1 MPLNRAWQRCYHK
14 KPSLAPPK
22 LPTRSSQDATG
33 RSSSAALVNCAYLT
47 CCMTLLTTIKQLLLR
62 NGFAFKKNLLV
73 ALLLFSSTLLAQRQ
87 MEYLNR
93 GLVAVP
99 DGKGNIFVSWRLLVT
114 DDDKVCFNVYR
125 STGTAKAVKLT
136 AKPLEAFTHFKDE
149 KTDSTQAYT
158 YYVTSVVKNK
168 EGAASEKFTVP
179 AFAKMYLSIPLRT
192 PEGYSA
198 NDASVGDLDG
208 DGEYEVIIHLTG
220 RGRDNSQAG
229 ITDPPIF
236 QAYKLNGTFLWQIN
250 LGKNIREGAHYSQFM
265 VYDLDGDGKA
275 EIVLK
280 TADGT
285 IDGKGTVIGDSSKDY
300 RNERG
305 YILSGPEYLTV
316 FNGLT
321 GEIINTTDYIAP
333 RHAKLTPTTDELK
346 AVWGDGYGNRMD
358 RFLAC
363 VAYLDGVHP
372 SVIMCRGYY
381 TRTILAAWDL
391 KNGKLVKRW
400 VFDSNDEGN
409 KAYAGQ
415 GNHNLS
421 VADVDGDGKDEI
433 VYGQMTIDDN
443 GKGLYSTGIGHADAL
458 HVSDLD
464 PSRPGLEVFSIQERF
479 GDAGANFRD
488 AKTGEVIWKKASVKA
503 GDDGEGPGRGL
514 ALDIDPRYPGY
525 ESWVAG
531 AGIRG
536 MFDAKGNVIAERTPA
551 CNMGIFW
558 DGDVLSEILNGVNIS
573 KWLYDSSKTETIF
586 DGRNFD
592 CVSNN
597 GTKSNPCLS
606 ADLFGDWREEIICR
620 TKDSK
625 ELRIFTTTIPT
636 DKKFYTLMQDP
647 QYRLSIVWQNV
658 AYNQPPHTGFFMG
671 IGMPQPP
678 KPNIVV
684 MKKK

>member
-1 MPLNRAWQRCYHK
+1 MYINQIK
-14 KPSLAPPK
+14 K
-22 LPTRSSQDATG
+22 
-33 RSSSAALVNCAYLT
+33 Y
-47 CCMTLLTTIKQLLLR
+47 
-62 NGFAFKKNLLV
+62 LLV
-73 ALLLFSSTLLAQRQ
+73 FFTFFIVINFAIDQRQ

-125 STGTAKAVKLT
+125 SVNNEKAVKLT
-136 AKPLEAFTHFKDE
+136 KKPIDAVTHYNDE
-149 KTDSTQAYT
+149 KIDSTKSYT
-158 YYVTSVVKNK
+158 YYVTPVVKAK
-168 EGAASEKFTVP
+168 ELTASEKFTVP
-179 AFAKMYLSIPLRT
+179 AMAKMYLSIPLRT
-192 PEGYSA
+192 PEGYNA
-198 NDASVGDLDG
+198 NDASAGDLDG
-208 DGEYEVIIHLTG
+208 DGEYEIIIHLTG
-220 RGRDNSQAG
+220 RAKDNSQAG

-250 LGKNIREGAHYSQFM
+250 LGKNIREGAHYTQFM
-265 VYDLDGDGKA
+265 VYDLDGDGSA
-275 EIVLK
+275 EIAMK
-280 TADGT
+280 TGDGSM
-285 IDGKGTVIGDSSKDY
+285 DSKGNIIGDSSKDW
-300 RNERG
+300 RNDKG

-321 GEIINTTDYIAP
+321 GEAVNTTDYIQP
-333 RHAKLTPTTDELK
+333 RHAKLNPSTDELK
-346 AVWGDGYGNRMD
+346 TMWGDGYGNRMD

-372 SVIMCRGYY
+372 SLIMCRGYY

-415 GNHNLS
+415 GNHNLT
-421 VADVDGDGKDEI
+421 VTDLDGDGKDEI

-443 GKGLYSTGIGHADAL
+443 GKGLYSTGIGHGDAL

-464 PSRPGLEVFSIQERF
+464 PSHPGLEVFGIQERF

-514 ALDIDPRYPGY
+514 ALDVDPRYPGY

-536 MFDAKGNVIAERTPA
+536 MFDVKGNVIAEKTPA

-573 KWLYDSSKTETIF
+573 KWMYDSSNTKTIF
-586 DGRNFD
+586 DARNFD

-606 ADLFGDWREEIICR
+606 ADLFGDWREEIVAR

-636 DKKFYTLMQDP
+636 EKKFYTLMQDP

-658 AYNQPPHTGFFMG
+658 AYNQPPHTSFFIG
-671 IGMPQPP
+671 QGMPQPP

>member
-1 MPLNRAWQRCYHK
+1 MRSITFIRFLFLIGLLIICIPLVH
-14 KPSLAPPK
+14 
-22 LPTRSSQDATG
+22 
-33 RSSSAALVNCAYLT
+33 
-47 CCMTLLTTIKQLLLR
+47 
-62 NGFAFKKNLLV
+62 
-73 ALLLFSSTLLAQRQ
+73 AQRQ

-93 GLVAVP
+93 GVVAVP
-99 DGKGNIFVSWRLLVT
+99 DGQGNIFVSWRLLVT
-114 DDDKVCFNVYR
+114 DDDKISFNVYR
-125 STGTAKAVKLT
+125 NINNDKATRLT
-136 AKPLEAFTHFKDE
+136 KNPIIAFTHFLDE
-149 KTDSTQAYT
+149 KSDSTKAYT
-158 YYVTSVVKNK
+158 YYVVPVVNAK
-168 EGAASEKFTVP
+168 ELTASEKFTLP
-179 AFAKMYLSIPLRT
+179 ALAKTYLSIPLQT
-192 PEGYSA
+192 PPGYSA

-208 DGEYEVIIHLTG
+208 DGEYEIIIHMTG
-220 RGRDNSQAG
+220 KGRDNSQAG
-229 ITDPPIF
+229 LTDPPIF

-250 LGKNIREGAHYSQFM
+250 LGKNIREGAHYTQFM
-265 VYDLDGDGKA
+265 VYDLNGDGKA
-275 EIVLK
+275 EIAMK
-280 TADGT
+280 TADGS
-285 IDGKGTVIGDSSKDY
+285 IDGKGNVIGDSSKDW

-305 YILSGPEYLTV
+305 YILSGPEYLSV

-321 GEIINTTDYIAP
+321 GEVINTTDYVPP
-333 RHAKLTPTTDELK
+333 RHGKLNPSTEELK
-346 AVWGDGYGNRMD
+346 AMWGDGYGNRMD

-372 SVIMCRGYY
+372 SLVMCRGYY

-391 KNGKLVKRW
+391 KDGKLVKRW
-400 VFDSNDEGN
+400 VFDSNDKGN
-409 KAYAGQ
+409 EKFAGQ
-415 GNHNLS
+415 GNHNLT

-433 VYGQMTIDDN
+433 VYGQMTVDDN

-479 GDAGANFRD
+479 DDAGANFRD

-503 GDDGEGPGRGL
+503 GEDGEGPGRAL
-514 ALDIDPRYPGY
+514 ALDVDPRYPGF
-525 ESWVAG
+525 ECWVAG

-536 MFDAKGNVIAERTPA
+536 MFDNKGNPISEKTPA

-558 DGDVLSEILNGVNIS
+558 DGDVLSEVLNGVNIS
-573 KWLYDSSKTETIF
+573 KWLYDSSKTQTLF

-597 GTKSNPCLS
+597 GSKSNPCLS
-606 ADLFGDWREEIICR
+606 ADLFGDWREEIIAR

-658 AYNQPPHTGFFMG
+658 AYNQPPHTSFFMG
-671 IGMPQPP
+671 QDMKQPP
-678 KPNIVV
+678 KPNIVII
-684 MKKK
+684 KKSQK